1 MEYLAFFQVGSR
13 DYHFINL
20 PYLAVLRCVLTSKL
34 VNFFAFIPG
43 NSPWLNV
50 IIGGLNIKLKG
61 NSSIIKVCP
70 SFCFVSFFDL
80 PPLEIQ

>member
-1 MEYLAFFQVGSR
+1 MEYLAFFQVGCR

-61 NSSIIKVCP
+61 NSSDNQSMPVFL
-70 SFCFVSFFDL
+70 FCFFF
-80 PPLEIQ
+80 